1 MRSRAATAGTVLT
14 ARLALEHGVACNT
27 AGGSHHAFAEG
38 GTGFC
43 VFNDVA
49 VAALLLLEEGT
60 VHRVLVVDLDVHQG
74 DGTAAI
80 FEGDSRVVTFSVH
93 CRTNFPARKRQSDL
107 DVALDPGTTDDD
119 YLTALERA
127 LTSLIDRVRP
137 DLAFLNAG
145 VDPHADD
152 RLGRLA
158 LSDAGLAERERSGAR
173 CMPRPWRRARLRG
186 WGRLCSDVGC
196 AGGTPRDR
204 LRRDPRPTQLVA
216 RRRSSVGIG
225 QDEDLAGVHDVGRI
239 ERALDGSPSSRP
251 RRHAPGPGSASCRA
265 RYRARRCRC
274 RPSRAPGRPCAH
286 SRPRP
291 APTRPGRRD
300 RAP

>member
-1 MRSRAATAGTVLT
+1 MGKFAALMAYLSDTGLALPAQLAKPSPAPRSWLELAHRSSYVTAVLEQRLDPEAVRRLGLPLSPELAMRSRAATAGTVLT

-93 CRTNFPARKRQSDL
+93 CRTNFPVRKRQSDL

-119 YLTALERA
+119 YLTTLERT
-127 LTSLIDRVRP
+127 LTSLIDRVQP

-158 LSDAGLAERERSGAR
+158 LSDAGLAERERLVLDA
-173 CMPRPWRRARLRG
+173 CRARGVALA
-186 WGRLCSDVGC
+186 CVVG
-196 AGGTPRDR
+196 GGYA
-204 LRRDPRPTQLVA
+204 PTLDALVA
-216 RRRSSVGIG
+216 RHAIVFDAI
-225 QDEDLAGVHDVGRI
+225 
-239 ERALDGSPSSRP
+239 RALPSW
-251 RRHAPGPGSASCRA
+251 
-265 RYRARRCRC
+265 
-274 RPSRAPGRPCAH
+274 
-286 SRPRP
+286 
-291 APTRPGRRD
+291 
-300 RAP
+300 